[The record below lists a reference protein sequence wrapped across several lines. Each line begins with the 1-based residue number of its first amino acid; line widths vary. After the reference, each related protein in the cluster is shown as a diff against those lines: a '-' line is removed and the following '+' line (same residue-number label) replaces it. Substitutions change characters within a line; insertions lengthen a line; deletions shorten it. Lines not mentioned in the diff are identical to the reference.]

1 MTGWYELPDIFGI
14 KAWERLISPHI
25 NQAGKMVHEAGA
37 LHCYMHTEGN
47 LALAG
52 QLLACEIDVI
62 WGFDPYMG
70 GDEMQPVSTVLIQVR
85 RDGESPPVSTTPDS
99 RLTLQYLRHFG
110 RPDSVRIGEP
120 GSQQGSCVAVKL
132 RGDIISFRGEEP
144 R

>member
-47 LALAG
+47 PALAG

-70 GDEMQPVSTVLIQVR
+70 GDETQP
-85 RDGESPPVSTTPDS
+85 
-99 RLTLQYLRHFG
+99 
-110 RPDSVRIGEP
+110 SVRCLFRFVGTANHRPCRQHLIHVSLFSIFDTLGALIRCELANP
-120 GSQQGSCVAVKL
+120 DPS
-132 RGDIISFRGEEP
+132 RGRA
-144 R
+144 